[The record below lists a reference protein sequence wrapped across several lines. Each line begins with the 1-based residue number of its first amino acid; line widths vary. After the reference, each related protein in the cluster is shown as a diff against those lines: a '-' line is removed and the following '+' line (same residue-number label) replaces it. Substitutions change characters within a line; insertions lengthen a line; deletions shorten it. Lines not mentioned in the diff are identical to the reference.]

1 MYRLSRLRAPRATLA
16 AFVMLFVVLMGYGA
30 VAELSRHGSADFA
43 AGATIESSGTELQSL
58 CPQG

>member
-30 VAELSRHGSADFA
+30 VAELSRMGSADLA
-43 AGATIESSGTELQSL
+43 ASATESHSAELQSL
-58 CPQG
+58 CSQG